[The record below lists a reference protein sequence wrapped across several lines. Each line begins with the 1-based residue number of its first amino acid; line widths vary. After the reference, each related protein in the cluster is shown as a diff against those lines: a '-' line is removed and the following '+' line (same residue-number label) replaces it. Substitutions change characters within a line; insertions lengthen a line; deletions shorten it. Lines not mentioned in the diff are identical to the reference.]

1 MQNDEIERLRKLPEE
16 KKKLLDAQQIQL
28 LSARVDKIKIDLN
41 EKTILCQK
49 LKSQTEIQE

>member
-41 EKTILCQK
+41 EK
-49 LKSQTEIQE
+49 

>member
-49 LKSQTEIQE
+49 LKS